1 MSPRRRPAP
10 STVLAALA
18 LVVAMSGSAVAGGM
32 VTGHQ
37 IKNGTVTGSDVK
49 NKSLKGVDVKDGSL
63 TLDDLSAT
71 DRAQALAQAPQ
82 APAPVTWWALVKSGN
97 LVQGNGVASVT
108 RSAAGVYLVYFAAS
122 VANSA
127 ISADLVGFGT
137 GQVSVTACGSSPM
150 QPTGLSCTGTNSNAE
165 VEVLTRD
172 SSGSSADA
180 DFVLVVHPA
189 GATVGAVTP

>member
-1 MSPRRRPAP
+1 MNPA
-10 STVLAALA
+10 TVLAALA
-18 LVVAMSGSAVAGGM
+18 LLVAMSGSAVAGSM
-32 VTGHQ
+32 ITGHQ
-37 IKNGTVTGSDVK
+37 IKNGTVTGADVK
-49 NKSLKGVDVKDGSL
+49 NKSLKGLDVKDGSL

-82 APAPVTWWALVKSGN
+82 APAPVTRWALVKSGN

-108 RSAAGVYLVYFAAS
+108 RTGAGVYLVYFAGS

-127 ISADLVGFGT
+127 VSADLVGFGS
-137 GQVSVTACGSSPM
+137 GEVSVTACGSSPM
-150 QPTGLSCTGTNSNAE
+150 QPTGFNCLGTNSNAE
-165 VEVLTRD
+165 VQVLTRN
-172 SSGSSADA
+172 SAGSYADA